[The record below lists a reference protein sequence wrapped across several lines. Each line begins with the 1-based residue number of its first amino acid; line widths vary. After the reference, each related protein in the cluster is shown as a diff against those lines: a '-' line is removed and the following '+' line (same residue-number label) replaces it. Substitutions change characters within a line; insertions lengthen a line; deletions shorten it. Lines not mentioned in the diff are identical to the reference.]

1 MSIVRDILVRIT
13 ADNSGLNKGLDAA
26 KAGLK
31 KFSVAA
37 AAALGAAAASFV
49 ALIPVAAK
57 AAKEID
63 NFARVANTNTT
74 VFQKWAAAAQTVG
87 IEQEKLADI
96 LKDVND
102 RVGDFLTTGGGP
114 MADFFENI
122 APKVG
127 VTADQFARLSG
138 PEALQLYVDSL
149 EKAGVNQQQMT
160 FYMEAMAGD
169 LTNLVPLLRNGGA
182 EMKRLGDAAE
192 AAGRIHTPEMI
203 KAGVELDRVLGDMA
217 ATMKQSAT
225 AAVLEHKDEI
235 LALANWISTVVIP
248 ALGELIGF
256 IGGVAQS
263 FSDAIPAVNEWA
275 KSVARALGLESEW
288 SNRGTEANEGN
299 EYEKDWEGRQNEAGR
314 EGGDPSNSGAWPLDE
329 NGNVIMDDGGP
340 NLETNIPP
348 PPAYAPP
355 QGKPKGGSGGGGGS
369 SLEDELAD
377 RLETLQRG
385 LQTETEWLSEWY
397 DEGLKTLDDA
407 LAAKKLTEEEYRAER
422 EKLEKE
428 HADRMRYI
436 DEEAMN
442 AKLENARVILGG
454 LSALMGTESKKLFKI
469 GQAAALAQA
478 MIDGWAAAT
487 AAWKWGM
494 ATGGPPLA
502 AAFTA
507 ASLAKTAAMISSIR
521 SASPT
526 GSGSSSGG
534 TGGTATGGSASALPT
549 QRIDV
554 AWNGP
559 AESMG
564 GMQALLD
571 TLNDA
576 AARGLRIDARL
587 VAP

>member
-1 MSIVRDILVRIT
+1 MGR
-13 ADNSGLNKGLDAA
+13 
-26 KAGLK
+26 
-31 KFSVAA
+31 
-37 AAALGAAAASFV
+37 
-49 ALIPVAAK
+49 
-57 AAKEID
+57 
-63 NFARVANTNTT
+63 
-74 VFQKWAAAAQTVG
+74 G
-87 IEQEKLADI
+87 I
-96 LKDVND
+96 
-102 RVGDFLTTGGGP
+102 
-114 MADFFENI
+114 
-122 APKVG
+122 
-127 VTADQFARLSG
+127 
-138 PEALQLYVDSL
+138 
-149 EKAGVNQQQMT
+149 
-160 FYMEAMAGD
+160 
-169 LTNLVPLLRNGGA
+169 
-182 EMKRLGDAAE
+182 
-192 AAGRIHTPEMI
+192 
-203 KAGVELDRVLGDMA
+203 
-217 ATMKQSAT
+217 
-225 AAVLEHKDEI
+225 
-235 LALANWISTVVIP
+235 
-248 ALGELIGF
+248 
-256 IGGVAQS
+256 
-263 FSDAIPAVNEWA
+263 
-275 KSVARALGLESEW
+275 
-288 SNRGTEANEGN
+288 
-299 EYEKDWEGRQNEAGR
+299 
-314 EGGDPSNSGAWPLDE
+314 
-329 NGNVIMDDGGP
+329 
-340 NLETNIPP
+340 
-348 PPAYAPP
+348 
-355 QGKPKGGSGGGGGS
+355 GGGGS

-559 AESMG
+559 SESMG

-587 VAP
+587 VAQ